1 MKAIGLPSP
10 VSLQHGGERPLE
22 EPTAP
27 DPDELA
33 AGKTVVL
40 CLGNPYLRDDGVGVA
55 VAKELQRRNL
65 GEGTL
70 VRAHQTFDLWLL
82 SEFSGASRL
91 FIVDAV
97 RSGSSPGTVTEFEVA
112 PRPGPLS
119 SLPGLHSLE
128 LHDLIDF
135 ASRMGLLSCQV
146 TIIGVEPKNC
156 EVGEGLSPEV
166 ERAIPEVVALVAKS
180 QQCHKPESGT
190 RP

>member
-1 MKAIGLPSP
+1 M
-10 VSLQHGGERPLE
+10 SLQHEGERPLE

-33 AGKTVVL
+33 TGKTVVL

-55 VAKELQRRNL
+55 VARELQRRDL
-65 GEGTL
+65 GGGTL

-82 SEFSGASRL
+82 SEFSGAAKL
-91 FIVDAV
+91 IIVDAV
-97 RSGSSPGTVTEFEVA
+97 RSGSAPGTVTEHEVA

-119 SLPGLHSLE
+119 PLRGLHSLE

-156 EVGEGLSPEV
+156 EVGEGLSSEV
-166 ERAIPEVVALVAKS
+166 ERAIPEVVALVAAKS
-180 QQCHKPESGT
+180 QQCSKPAC
-190 RP
+190 

>member
-1 MKAIGLPSP
+1 MPSP
-10 VSLQHGGERPLE
+10 ISLQHGGERPLE

-33 AGKTVVL
+33 TGKTVVL
-40 CLGNPYLRDDGVGVA
+40 GLGNPYLRDDGVGIT

-91 FIVDAV
+91 IIVDAV
-97 RSGSSPGTVTEFEVA
+97 RSGSAPGTITEYEVA

-135 ASRMGLLSCQV
+135 ASRMGLLSCPV
-146 TIIGVEPKNC
+146 TIIGVEPRDC
-156 EVGEGLSPEV
+156 EVGEGLSREV
-166 ERAIPEVVALVAKS
+166 ERTIPEVVALVAAKS
-180 QQCHKPESGT
+180 QQCPKTATGA
-190 RP
+190 